1 MKDLQTIL
9 ELSKR
14 SNILTSEFFEDLK
27 ECTTYGSMGTF
38 NWVINVLQI
47 VKERI
52 ENKQMNRINEFAGRN
67 NMIIMHTIRYG
78 IMGPMVRREKFDQ
91 AIRFMRSGKADA
103 IVTTN
108 VWNIS
113 EGIRDGYDKLGAV
126 HEAGF
131 NLYSIDDKE
140 TRLNLY
146 IPPLS
151 IEKGV

>member
-1 MKDLQTIL
+1 MRRPSRKRKLVSDSRKAIRCVAIL
-9 ELSKR
+9 SSREMV
-14 SNILTSEFFEDLK
+14 NED
-27 ECTTYGSMGTF
+27 
-38 NWVINVLQI
+38 IA
-47 VKERI
+47 ERV
-52 ENKQMNRINEFAGRN
+52 ENKQMNRINEFASLN

-78 IMGPMVRREKFDQ
+78 IMGPMVRREKFAQ
-91 AIRFMRSGKADA
+91 AIKLMRCGKADA

-113 EGIRDGYDKLGAV
+113 EGIRDGYDKLGMV

>member
-1 MKDLQTIL
+1 MRRPSRKKKIISNSGKAIRCVAIL
-9 ELSKR
+9 SSREMV
-14 SNILTSEFFEDLK
+14 NEDLA
-27 ECTTYGSMGTF
+27 
-38 NWVINVLQI
+38 
-47 VKERI
+47 ERI

>member
-1 MKDLQTIL
+1 MRRHSRKKKIVAATGKTIRCVAI
-9 ELSKR
+9 LSSR
-14 SNILTSEFFEDLK
+14 EMVNED
-27 ECTTYGSMGTF
+27 
-38 NWVINVLQI
+38 IA
-47 VKERI
+47 ERV
-52 ENKQMNRINEFAGRN
+52 ENKQMNRINEFACRN
-67 NMIIMHTIRYG
+67 NMINMHTIRYG
-78 IMGPMVRREKFDQ
+78 IMGPMVRRKKFDQ
-91 AIRFMRSGKADA
+91 AIRYLRSGKADA

-131 NLYSIDDKE
+131 HLYSIDDKE

>member
-1 MKDLQTIL
+1 MRRPSRKRKLVSDSGKAIRCVAIL
-9 ELSKR
+9 SSREMV
-14 SNILTSEFFEDLK
+14 NEDLA
-27 ECTTYGSMGTF
+27 
-38 NWVINVLQI
+38 
-47 VKERI
+47 ERI

>member
-1 MKDLQTIL
+1 MRRHSRKKKIVAATGKPIRCVAIL
-9 ELSKR
+9 SSREMANEELA
-14 SNILTSEFFEDLK
+14 
-27 ECTTYGSMGTF
+27 
-38 NWVINVLQI
+38 
-47 VKERI
+47 ERV
-52 ENKQMNRINEFAGRN
+52 ENKQMNRINEFASRN

-78 IMGPMVRREKFDQ
+78 IMGPMVRREKFAQ
-91 AIRFMRSGKADA
+91 AIKLMRCGKADA
-103 IVTTN
+103 IVITN

-113 EGIRDGYDKLGAV
+113 EGIRDGYDKLGMV

>member
-1 MKDLQTIL
+1 
-9 ELSKR
+9 
-14 SNILTSEFFEDLK
+14 
-27 ECTTYGSMGTF
+27 
-38 NWVINVLQI
+38 
-47 VKERI
+47 
-52 ENKQMNRINEFAGRN
+52 
-67 NMIIMHTIRYG
+67 
-78 IMGPMVRREKFDQ
+78 MVRRKKFDQ
-91 AIRFMRSGKADA
+91 AIRYLRSGKADA

-113 EGIRDGYDKLGAV
+113 EGIRDGYDKLGMV